1 MNTLTLLIALAAADP
16 APADTL
22 TSRAEAVVAAL
33 NQKNY
38 AAAAAD
44 FTPEMQ
50 KALPPDKF
58 KATWEAVL
66 GQFGPFQKMLGTRTE
81 SRGKFEI
88 VYVACQFEKDKL
100 DIRLVYSADKK
111 LGGLQFV
118 PPKPAVEYKSP
129 PYVFADRF
137 KSRDMTVGAGTPW
150 ELPGTIDM
158 PVGAGPFAAVVLI
171 HGSGPHDRD
180 ETIGPNKPLRD
191 LADGLAS
198 RGIVALRFEKRTRHH
213 GGKMLGTVVTIK
225 EEALD
230 DTLAAVELLRQ
241 TPGVDPKR
249 VFVVGHSLGAMLAPK
264 IATLDPKL
272 GGIVL
277 LSGNAR
283 PLEDLI
289 VEQITYLAKQSGE
302 PDAVVMEQLN
312 KIKEQ
317 AAKVKDPKLSAE
329 TPKTDLPLNVP
340 AEYWL
345 SLRGYEP
352 ATVAATLSMPILVL
366 SGERDYQVPAADFEL
381 WQKALAGKP
390 TATLKR
396 YPGLNHLFME
406 GTGPASPKDYQKEGH
421 VAEKV
426 VEDVADWIGKQK

>member
-1 MNTLTLLIALAAADP
+1 MTTIALVIAVLAADP
-16 APADTL
+16 TPADTL
-22 TSRAEAVVAAL
+22 TARGEAAVTAL
-33 NQKNY
+33 SQKKY
-38 AAAAAD
+38 DTAAAD

-50 KALPPDKF
+50 KALPPDKL
-58 KATWEAVL
+58 KTVWESVL
-66 GQFGPFQKMLGTRTE
+66 GQFGPFQKVLGTRTE
-81 SRGKFEI
+81 SRGKFEF
-88 VYVACQFEKDKL
+88 VYVTCQFEKDKL
-100 DIRLVYSADKK
+100 DVRLVYSADKK

-118 PPKPAVEYKSP
+118 PAKSAIEYKSP
-129 PYVFADRF
+129 GYVHADKF
-137 KSRDMTVGAGTPW
+137 KSKDVTVGADTPW
-150 ELPGTIDM
+150 ALPGTLDL
-158 PVGAGPFAAVVLI
+158 PVGAGPFPAVVLI

-180 ETIGPNKPLRD
+180 ETIGPNKPFRD

-198 RGIVALRFEKRTRHH
+198 RGIAVLRFEKRTRQHA
-213 GGKMLGTVVTIK
+213 GKMLGTPVTIK

-230 DTLAAVELLRQ
+230 DAVAAIELLRQ

-249 VFVVGHSLGAMLAPK
+249 VYVVGHSLGAMLAPK

-272 GGIVL
+272 AGIAVL
-277 LSGNAR
+277 AGNAR

-289 VEQITYLAKQSGE
+289 VEQFAYLGKLGGE
-302 PDAVVMEQLN
+302 PDAVVMERIN

-329 TPKTDLPLNVP
+329 TPPADLPLGVP
-340 AEYWL
+340 AAYWL
-345 SLRGYEP
+345 SLRGYDPP
-352 ATVAATLSMPILVL
+352 AVAAGLTMPILVL
-366 SGERDYQVPAADFEL
+366 SGERDYQVPAADYEL

-406 GTGPASPKDYQKEGH
+406 GTGPASPADYQKEGH

-426 VEDVADWIGKQK
+426 VEDVAGWVAR